1 VTEFSDVEDQVID
14 SDIKYSMLYL
24 QYIYVTMVTV
34 NQEIL
39 RKRH

>member
-1 VTEFSDVEDQVID
+1 MTEFSDVEDQVID